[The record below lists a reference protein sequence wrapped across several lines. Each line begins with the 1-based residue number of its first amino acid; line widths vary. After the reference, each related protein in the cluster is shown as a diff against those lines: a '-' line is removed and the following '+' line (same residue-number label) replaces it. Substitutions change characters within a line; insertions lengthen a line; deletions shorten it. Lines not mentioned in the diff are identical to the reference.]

1 MNKVLF
7 WLQNEVVTFNHA
19 RLKKR
24 RRVMILVEDINELFS
39 IFHTGIETL
48 GMWTFASCL
57 ADLTVIV
64 KLVV

>member
-48 GMWTFASCL
+48 GM
-57 ADLTVIV
+57 
-64 KLVV
+64 